1 MADIESNIDI
11 NINANQALASIK
23 RLQAEISAFHQA
35 MSKGSAKAAQEAALL
50 QQQLVN
56 SINATGKFSATMQ
69 TVSTSTESFTT
80 ALEKNK
86 MSMGQ
91 YFKYAMGATEGFG
104 RLFRTEFDTIEKV
117 ARERVKTLQTQY
129 IKLGRDAN
137 GAMKAIS
144 VRPLALDME
153 DLGTKVAITAQKQQ
167 LLNQLLKQG
176 STNLLNFGKNTQWA
190 GRQLMV
196 GFTVPL
202 TIFGATASREFMKIE
217 EQALRFKRVYGDS
230 MTPSDQTDKMIEQIR
245 ELSGEFTKYG
255 VSVEKTMALA
265 ADAAAMGKQGAD
277 LIAQVTEANKLA
289 VLGGVE
295 QSAALETT
303 TSLTNAFGVAAD
315 QLSGKIN
322 FLNAVENQTVT
333 SIEDL
338 TEAIPKAGP
347 VVQQLG
353 GDVEDL
359 AFFLTAMKEGGIDA
373 AEGANA
379 LKSGLASMI
388 NPTKEATDQLAGMGI
403 NLKAIVDNNAG
414 NVKNMVTGLAT
425 ELDTLTSIDRAKAI
439 ETLFGKFQFARMST
453 LFQNVIAEGSQASRV
468 LELTNASTQELA
480 ILAER
485 EMKRIEDSPM
495 YKFQKVMEDL
505 KASLAPIGEAF
516 LKAVTPII
524 EWGTGILKSFDNMGE
539 GAKQFLTVAVAAIA
553 GLGPILL
560 MTFGLMANGIANIIK
575 MFGVMGGLF
584 GKLSGQSTTL
594 GLNTQYMTQ
603 EQLEAASVAASLNQ
617 THQSLVQTFTSEAT
631 AVQALAAAYRN
642 AAVAIQGVQRPM
654 MPGAP
659 MPGGAGTK
667 KYAKGAY
674 SVPGPKG
681 AGDVVPAMLSPGE
694 AVIPA
699 DKAEQYRG
707 LIQGII
713 AGTIPGFTLGT
724 DRVGET
730 FLEEDRS
737 WVNNTLANVPDELA
751 PGKINKTKSNL
762 EELSFRRISVAR
774 KKNNGELVS
783 RYKAEFE
790 KHIAAGVKSEGG
802 MKDAFKESPSGQ
814 DIMAEIDTRTR
825 PDRLKT
831 EQLHADAGVSLTPSQ
846 LVAAKDK
853 IGGSGTAGFK
863 DLATFL
869 VENGLEDA
877 VSFSA
882 KTGKTRAGGA
892 KINKD
897 QARTTGSNP
906 GADIGEVLAD
916 YTKYDSKSGWS
927 ESVKKHGQG
936 DINDEE
942 LVRELEAYDAD
953 VVAIVQRHQQDGIEK
968 IVDSREDLKKLQDR
982 GIDTSKF
989 MSMEDVYAEADANIN
1004 PDGKLRPVFDKAK
1017 EKITQVRANITGR
1030 KQIEDWV
1037 GDDPERRAQA
1047 DAALR
1052 AGGVANR
1059 SSDTKSAS
1067 GSVSEIE
1074 KLKEELVDSVEES
1087 GQMQSPSK
1095 RMKKAGENLVAGLEE
1110 GVESGSGD
1118 IKDAGKA
1125 AGGKIDAEAARRV
1138 REEVRAAQIEED
1150 KRLGISSSVGPVP
1163 VAVPTRKPAKLVT
1176 GEVAMTDVENA
1187 TRRAQRES
1195 GMLDGSGSPTAD
1207 RIAAKLSGGLD
1218 WVRGKA
1224 PRLAAVIDNKLN
1236 DLDKMLDLEG
1246 RHQAEADAAAQRVV
1260 VAREKMAAALET
1272 EAARMS
1278 AAGETGPVS
1287 VDPSKVLSRRELID
1301 YERSQIDEE
1310 ARNRKDLAR
1319 QKRQKRAAAIGSV
1332 GAVASTAV
1340 GMMSMAGGDLGNFAQ
1355 SVGPAVIAFSTL
1367 GPMLT
1372 AMPPQAAIAVGAI
1385 GALVGAFVAIKTNLD
1400 NVRAEAMKTA
1410 EALGTSESALRKYAE
1425 FSGRVTAGEIKD
1437 KERAAQATG
1446 YGVQAGKGSFGL
1458 NFMQSEQG
1466 KALLES
1472 VKTARKGG
1480 ADVQS
1485 MMVNQMMAA
1494 VSSGALDTTQAR
1506 SVIAQLATEMGDYDF
1521 GIKVNGELS
1530 QLLGPNGEN
1539 VLKDPIGIRIKM
1551 IEDRNAQLAKGAKR
1565 INDVAAGGASAQTAL
1580 GGIGAVAGGAA
1591 ALAGGLGAVTAFGAA
1606 VTGAAAGTSSIAATF
1621 LGLSAATGPIGLA
1634 VAGVAALGLGIWAAY
1649 DGTQKL
1655 ESASASYVAQGVMA
1669 LQNNQEILDSL
1680 EVEYQKKIDIAKAA
1694 GDQAEAER
1702 LTNEYLNGRNDIL
1715 AASAQTMT
1723 SMANQFAGA
1732 DMFAKGAMGRSLDT
1746 AIENQY
1752 KDNALAQQVAIEAR
1766 NQIVATTADT
1776 EQGNKNEYTMK
1787 LMLASGDVDPSL
1799 MLSLVETFKD
1809 SEADMTAMVTYM
1821 TNLGT
1826 AEGARLMQTISA
1838 FQNPDGTPNTQA
1850 QKTFT
1855 SNFVEGKAPEETKKY
1870 LDLFEEISKGETAG
1884 LEIGAALNFYNEDP
1898 AAAEEAANDLAM
1910 LREQAKQ
1917 GPISLDYIV
1926 TLYGQEVGD
1935 IIASNQAYFESLPP
1949 DQQVVYTTVLKTVRI
1964 GVGQAGDKTEDRK
1977 AYINW
1982 AKSNG
1987 YTVNGKGGTQSWND
2001 AATESQY
2008 INQKAEEVTK
2018 ANMAAQQ
2025 AQEAAADTGPD
2036 TSGGGGG
2043 GPQASM
2049 LDDLLK
2055 KLKQVQMNALEVTK
2069 GWAASRT
2076 ALDNLFPG
2084 GGSNSPFNGIEQA
2097 MRRLG
2102 ANEPL
2107 INLIA
2112 GMDPEEFKKRKDEL
2126 FTFDANGNIAGF
2138 RESLLSISAALRS
2151 IAFGEFQS
2159 KQQKSIAT
2167 VNDQSTAMRKLVSVG
2182 MSTADAYAIVSDA
2195 TMAASIA
2202 QESNLDIVRQSVAL
2216 YRESEKAI
2224 KDQAAAQ
2231 AVANKVQQTV
2241 DKRALTSFLA
2251 ANAGN
2256 YTDKQM
2262 QAILGD
2268 ENLQRLVLTP
2278 GIDPATLEQALKDA
2292 ENAADLEID
2301 VKKLTLKGMEEIFN
2315 DGFSKAM
2322 EAFAAQEQAID
2333 IKFKAKTDPLNDII
2347 TAAQQ
2352 AIEDIQNRAGGMDDL
2367 EADLT
2372 RIGNK
2377 EKEINDKYTER
2388 NEALDKVRTANEAL
2402 VSQQKAQLTL
2412 ADALSQGD
2420 ISAAAKAVQEQR
2432 AQAASDAI
2440 ANQQKVLDSARQLE
2454 LDTLVGQMGL
2464 TRKQIEEQILSLR
2477 TQIFNIE
2484 EQLIEPAT
2492 RQIALLDRQKK
2503 IEIDSLTVLGRTKQE
2518 WQNIKAK
2525 IDLAKTSSKEYKE
2538 AMEQALGVVQ
2548 GILDKWTEIEKPK
2561 TTVHTIITRNITE
2574 GDPAG
2579 NIGASG
2585 DTVGGP
2591 GSGSEQETGAPGGS
2605 PSTPSSGKKTS
2616 SQWNSMSGSSD
2627 YATLSKRWKAMQ
2639 DVTNPMGPQRI
2650 AVQKLWDEYVWWNKT
2665 ANTPMKQKKIA
2676 DLKAGFTKYGYN
2688 TGGLVSGLGNKDKIS
2703 AMLTP
2708 GEFIITKPAV
2718 QAFGAANLSD
2728 INNGKFSSGSMYN
2741 NTYNISVDVRDGNAN
2756 NIAKAVVAQIKQA
2769 DSQRIRGNRF

>member
-11 NINANQALASIK
+11 NINADQALASIK

-50 QQQLVN
+50 QQQLIN

-202 TIFGATASREFMKIE
+202 TIFGATAAREFMKLE
-217 EQALRFKRVYGDS
+217 EQAIRFKRVYGDS
-230 MTPSDQTDKMIEQIR
+230 MTPSDETDKMIQQIR
-245 ELSGEFTKYG
+245 DLSSEFTKYG
-255 VSVEKTMALA
+255 VSVEKTMSLA

-315 QLSGKIN
+315 QLAGKIN

-505 KASLAPIGEAF
+505 KATLAPIGEAF

-524 EWGTGILKSFDNMGE
+524 EWGTGVLKSFNNMGD

-553 GLGPILL
+553 GLGPVLL

-594 GLNTQYMTQ
+594 GLDTQYMTQ
-603 EQLEAASVAASLNQ
+603 EQLEAAAVAASLNQ
-617 THQSLVQTFTSEAT
+617 THQTLVQTFTSEAS
-631 AVQALAAAYRN
+631 AVNALAASYRN

-659 MPGGAGTK
+659 MPGAAGTK
-667 KYAKGAY
+667 KYADGVY

-699 DKAEQYRG
+699 DKADKYRG

-713 AGTIPGFTLGT
+713 GGKIPGFDSGTVKVNAPKGAGYNQSHFSGSSKMTGQELLDWSATQPESVQAKVRAQLDKQLQFFASEQEMLAYEFQTYTNEVVNMSADINNRLGQSST
-724 DRVGET
+724 GNERATVPAGEIKADFSRSREQAHGEAARLMEEAGVPADRIKQILGQLADEIDAGLSQFGDEVSMTGDDLDAVVSSAYDRVQATSSELDAARTKMKET
-730 FLEEDRS
+730 SGFLTAKPGDNTRVGVTTSDSPTTFYKERRTQNKAAAERYSDSAPVFADMASMNFEGSQARDYKKLYQELAAVDEQAAVNILNANKEERIALLREAAAKA
-737 WVNNTLANVPDELA
+737 NLNVPGA
-751 PGKINKTKSNL
+751 QSSQAQGTTP
-762 EELSFRRISVAR
+762 A
-774 KKNNGELVS
+774 
-783 RYKAEFE
+783 
-790 KHIAAGVKSEGG
+790 
-802 MKDAFKESPSGQ
+802 KDAVDDVKEYQSTVQAQPAEDLYPTVGRKRNSPH
-814 DIMAEIDTRTR
+814 
-825 PDRLKT
+825 
-831 EQLHADAGVSLTPSQ
+831 EQVGKD
-846 LVAAKDK
+846 AKD
-853 IGGSGTAGFK
+853 
-863 DLATFL
+863 D
-869 VENGLEDA
+869 VEEYQKVADKE
-877 VSFSA
+877 A
-882 KTGKTRAGGA
+882 KKVV
-892 KINKD
+892 K
-897 QARTTGSNP
+897 
-906 GADIGEVLAD
+906 
-916 YTKYDSKSGWS
+916 KSG
-927 ESVKKHGQG
+927 GR
-936 DINDEE
+936 I
-942 LVRELEAYDAD
+942 DAD
-953 VVAIVQRHQQDGIEK
+953 VAQRLRD
-968 IVDSREDLKKLQDR
+968 
-982 GIDTSKF
+982 
-989 MSMEDVYAEADANIN
+989 EA
-1004 PDGKLRPVFDKAK
+1004 
-1017 EKITQVRANITGR
+1017 
-1030 KQIEDWV
+1030 
-1037 GDDPERRAQA
+1037 
-1047 DAALR
+1047 
-1052 AGGVANR
+1052 
-1059 SSDTKSAS
+1059 
-1067 GSVSEIE
+1067 
-1074 KLKEELVDSVEES
+1074 
-1087 GQMQSPSK
+1087 
-1095 RMKKAGENLVAGLEE
+1095 
-1110 GVESGSGD
+1110 
-1118 IKDAGKA
+1118 
-1125 AGGKIDAEAARRV
+1125 
-1138 REEVRAAQIEED
+1138 RAAQIEED
-1150 KRLGISSSVGPVP
+1150 RRLGISAGGPPPVVVP
-1163 VAVPTRKPAKLVT
+1163 PKKQKTLVT
-1176 GEVAMTDVENA
+1176 GEIPLTDVENA
-1187 TRRAQRES
+1187 TRRAQREA

-1224 PRLAAVIDNKLN
+1224 PKLAAVIDNKLN

-1246 RHQAEADAAAQRVV
+1246 RHQAEAEAAQKRVV
-1260 VAREKMAAALET
+1260 IAQEKVAAALEA
-1272 EAARMS
+1272 EAARMA

-1287 VDPSKVLSRRELID
+1287 VDPASILDRRELAA
-1301 YERSQIDEE
+1301 YKKQMEDEQ

-1319 QKRQKRAAAIGSV
+1319 QKRQKRAQAIGTV

-1385 GALVGAFVAIKTNLD
+1385 GALIGAFVAIKTNLD

-1410 EALGTSESALRKYAE
+1410 EALGTSQSALRKYAE
-1425 FSGRVTAGEIKD
+1425 FSQRVTAGEIKD
-1437 KERAAQATG
+1437 KERAEQATG
-1446 YGVQAGKGSFGL
+1446 YGVQTGKGSFGL
-1458 NFMQSEQG
+1458 AFMQSEQG
-1466 KALLES
+1466 KGLLES
-1472 VKTARKGG
+1472 VKNARKGG
-1480 ADVQS
+1480 MDTQS

-1494 VSSGALDTTQAR
+1494 VSSGALDITQAR

-1530 QLLGPNGEN
+1530 QILGPNGEN
-1539 VLKDPIGIRIKM
+1539 ILKDPIGIRVKM
-1551 IEDRNAQLAKGAKR
+1551 IQDQNAQLDKGAKR

-1580 GGIGAVAGGAA
+1580 GGIGAIAGGAA
-1591 ALAGGLGAVTAFGAA
+1591 ALAGGIGAVTAFGAA
-1606 VTGAAAGTSSIAATF
+1606 VTGAAAGTSSIAATM
-1621 LGLSAATGPIGLA
+1621 LGLGAAGGPIGLA

-1655 ESASASYVAQGVMA
+1655 ESASAAYVAQGVMA

-1680 EVEYQKKIDIAKAA
+1680 EVEYQKKIEIAKAA

-1702 LTNEYLNGRNDIL
+1702 LTNEYINGRNDIL
-1715 AASAQTMT
+1715 AANAQTMT
-1723 SMANQFAGA
+1723 GMANQFASA
-1732 DMFAKGAMGRSLDT
+1732 DIFAKGAMGRSLDT
-1746 AIENQY
+1746 AIENTY
-1752 KDNALAQQVAIEAR
+1752 KDNPLAQQVAIEAR

-1826 AEGARLMQTISA
+1826 AEGARLMKTIGA
-1838 FQNPDGTPNTQA
+1838 FQNADGTPNTQA

-1855 SNFVEGKAPEETKKY
+1855 ANFVEGKAPEETKRY
-1870 LDLFEEISKGETAG
+1870 LDLFEEISKGESAG

-1898 AAAEEAANDLAM
+1898 AAAEEAAGQLAQ

-1917 GPISLDYIV
+1917 GPISLDYII

-1935 IIASNQAYFESLPP
+1935 IIASNQAYFDSLPP

-1987 YTVNGKGGTQSWND
+1987 YTVDGSGGTTSWNS
-2001 AATESQY
+2001 ASTENQY

-2018 ANMAAQQ
+2018 ANMAAQK
-2025 AQEAAADTGPD
+2025 AQEAAADTGPVG
-2036 TSGGGGG
+2036 GGGGG
-2043 GPQASM
+2043 GPQGSM

-2126 FTFDANGNIAGF
+2126 FTFDENGNIAGF

-2167 VNDQSTAMRKLVSVG
+2167 VNDQSIAMRKLVSVG

-2231 AVANKVQQTV
+2231 AVAAKNQQTV
-2241 DKRALTSFLA
+2241 DKKALTSFLA

-2262 QAILGD
+2262 QAILSD

-2372 RIGNK
+2372 RIGEK

-2420 ISAAAKAVQEQR
+2420 ISAAAKAVQDQR
-2432 AQAASDAI
+2432 AQASADAI
-2440 ANQQKVLDSARQLE
+2440 ANQQKILDSARQLE
-2454 LDTLVGQMGL
+2454 LDSLVGQMGL
-2464 TRKQIEEQILSLR
+2464 TRKQIEEQVLALR

-2484 EQLIEPAT
+2484 EQMIEPAT

-2503 IEIDSLTVLGRTKQE
+2503 IEVDSLTVLGKTKQE

-2525 IDLAKTSSKEYKE
+2525 IELAKTTSKEYKE

-2579 NIGASG
+2579 NLGATG

-2591 GSGSEQETGAPGGS
+2591 NSGSEQESGLPS
-2605 PSTPSSGKKTS
+2605 STPTTS
-2616 SQWNSMSGSSD
+2616 SQSGVI
-2627 YATLSKRWKAMQ
+2627 TK
-2639 DVTNPMGPQRI
+2639 VEG
-2650 AVQKLWDEYVWWNKT
+2650 KT
-2665 ANTPMKQKKIA
+2665 ANEWLSTFNN
-2676 DLKAGFTKYGYN
+2676 LKAQYTQYKNSGSPTLLQSALGLKSKANKALENYYKINDSHPGSIHNIAYLA
-2688 TGGLVSGLGNKDKIS
+2688 TGGIVSSLLGMEMTKPMFGRKGTDTIP

-2708 GEFIITKPAV
+2708 GEFVIRKSAV
-2718 QAFGAANLSD
+2718 EAFGASNLSD
-2728 INNGKFSSGSMYN
+2728 INNGKFSTGSMYN
-2741 NTYNISVDVRDGNAN
+2741 NTYNINVDVRDGNAS

>member
-11 NINANQALASIK
+11 NINADQALASIK

-86 MSMGQ
+86 LSMGQ
-91 YFKYAMGATEGFG
+91 YFKYAVASTQGFG
-104 RLFRTEFDTIEKV
+104 KVFRTEFDTIEKV

-202 TIFGATASREFMKIE
+202 TIFGATAAREFMKLE
-217 EQALRFKRVYGDS
+217 EQAIRFKRVYGDS
-230 MTPSDQTDKMIEQIR
+230 MTPSDETDKMIQQIR
-245 ELSGEFTKYG
+245 DLSSEFTKYG
-255 VSVEKTMALA
+255 VSVEKTMSLA

-289 VLGGVE
+289 VLGGVD
-295 QSAALETT
+295 QAAALETT

-388 NPTKEATDQLAGMGI
+388 NPTKEATDQLGSMGI

-505 KASLAPIGEAF
+505 KATLAPIGEAF

-524 EWGTGILKSFDNMGE
+524 EWGSGVLKSFNNMGE
-539 GAKQFLTVAVAAIA
+539 GAKQFLTIAVAAIA
-553 GLGPILL
+553 GLGPVLL

-594 GLNTQYMTQ
+594 GLDTQYMTQ
-603 EQLEAASVAASLNQ
+603 EQLEAAAVASSLNQ

-631 AVQALAAAYRN
+631 AVNALAGAYRN

-654 MPGAP
+654 MPAAP
-659 MPGGAGTK
+659 MPGAGGTK
-667 KYAKGAY
+667 KYANGVY

-681 AGDVVPAMLSPGE
+681 AGDIVPAMLAPGE

-699 DKAEQYRG
+699 DKADKYRG

-713 AGTIPGFTLGT
+713 GGKIPGFAEGEVKVNAPKGAGFNQSHFSGSSRMTGQELLDWSATQPESVQIKLRKKLDDQLKYFANEQEMLAYEFQTYTNEVVNMSADINNRLGQSSTGNEKAVVPAGEIKADFSRTREQAHGEAARLMEEAGVPADRIKQVLGQLADEIDSGLTAFGDEVEMTGDDLDAVISSAYDRVQATSSELDAARTKMGKTSGFLSARPGHNTRVGVTTDESPTTFYQDRREENKAAAERYSDRTPVFADKASINFAGSQARQDKQLFQDLAEVDRQAAIDIVNAQKEDRVSMLREAAAKAGLGT
-724 DRVGET
+724 PGTSGATAVTPRQDAVDDVKEYQTTVEAQTPEDLYPKIGRKRNSPHEQVG
-730 FLEEDRS
+730 
-737 WVNNTLANVPDELA
+737 
-751 PGKINKTKSNL
+751 
-762 EELSFRRISVAR
+762 
-774 KKNNGELVS
+774 
-783 RYKAEFE
+783 
-790 KHIAAGVKSEGG
+790 
-802 MKDAFKESPSGQ
+802 KDA
-814 DIMAEIDTRTR
+814 
-825 PDRLKT
+825 
-831 EQLHADAGVSLTPSQ
+831 
-846 LVAAKDK
+846 KD
-853 IGGSGTAGFK
+853 
-863 DLATFL
+863 D
-869 VENGLEDA
+869 
-877 VSFSA
+877 
-882 KTGKTRAGGA
+882 
-892 KINKD
+892 
-897 QARTTGSNP
+897 
-906 GADIGEVLAD
+906 
-916 YTKYDSKSGWS
+916 
-927 ESVKKHGQG
+927 
-936 DINDEE
+936 
-942 LVRELEAYDAD
+942 
-953 VVAIVQRHQQDGIEK
+953 
-968 IVDSREDLKKLQDR
+968 
-982 GIDTSKF
+982 
-989 MSMEDVYAEADANIN
+989 
-1004 PDGKLRPVFDKAK
+1004 
-1017 EKITQVRANITGR
+1017 
-1030 KQIEDWV
+1030 
-1037 GDDPERRAQA
+1037 
-1047 DAALR
+1047 
-1052 AGGVANR
+1052 
-1059 SSDTKSAS
+1059 
-1067 GSVSEIE
+1067 
-1074 KLKEELVDSVEES
+1074 VEEY
-1087 GQMQSPSK
+1087 QRVADK
-1095 RMKKAGENLVAGLEE
+1095 EAKKAGRK
-1110 GVESGSGD
+1110 S
-1118 IKDAGKA
+1118 
-1125 AGGKIDAEAARRV
+1125 GGKIDPA
-1138 REEVRAAQIEED
+1138 AAQRIRDEVKAAQAEED
-1150 KRLGISSSVGPVP
+1150 RRLGISAGGPAPVVVP
-1163 VAVPTRKPAKLVT
+1163 PRKPKTLVT

-1187 TRRAQRES
+1187 TRRGQRES

-1224 PRLAAVIDNKLN
+1224 PKLAAVIDNKLN

-1246 RHQAEADAAAQRVV
+1246 RHQAEAEAVQKRAIIAQEK
-1260 VAREKMAAALET
+1260 VALALEA

-1287 VDPSKVLSRRELID
+1287 VDPSKVLSRKELLA
-1301 YERSQIDEE
+1301 YEKAQEDEKI
-1310 ARNRKDLAR
+1310 RNQKDLAR
-1319 QKRQKRAAAIGSV
+1319 QKRQKRAQAIGTA
-1332 GAVASTAV
+1332 GAVASTAI

-1355 SVGPAVIAFSTL
+1355 AVGPAVLAFSTV
-1367 GPMLT
+1367 GPMLA

-1385 GALVGAFVAIKTNLD
+1385 GALVAAFVAIKTNLD
-1400 NVRAEAMKTA
+1400 NIRSEAMKTA
-1410 EALGTSESALRKYAE
+1410 EALGTSEVALRKYAE
-1425 FSGRVTAGEIKD
+1425 FANKVTAGEIKD
-1437 KERAAQATG
+1437 RERAAQATG
-1446 YGVQAGKGSFGL
+1446 YGVQTGKGSFGL
-1458 NFMQSEQG
+1458 SFMQSEQG
-1466 KALLES
+1466 KGLLES
-1472 VKTARKGG
+1472 VKTAKKGG
-1480 ADVQS
+1480 MDTQS

-1494 VSSGALDTTQAR
+1494 VSSGALDITQAR

-1530 QLLGPNGEN
+1530 NILGPNGEN
-1539 VLKDPIGIRIKM
+1539 ILKDPIGVRVRM
-1551 IEDRNAQLAKGAKR
+1551 IDERNSQLNKGANR
-1565 INDVAAGGASAQTAL
+1565 ISEVAAGGASAQTAL
-1580 GGIGAVAGGAA
+1580 GGVVAGAGAI
-1591 ALAGGLGAVTAFGAA
+1591 AGITGATAGMIAFGGA
-1606 VTGAAAGTSSIAATF
+1606 VTGAALGTSSIAATF
-1621 LGLSAATGPIGLA
+1621 LGLSAAAGPIGLA
-1634 VAGVAALGLGIWAAY
+1634 VAGVAALGLGVWAAY

-1655 ESASASYVAQGVMA
+1655 ESASAAYVAQGVMA

-1680 EVEYQKKIDIAKAA
+1680 DIEYQKKIEIAKAA

-1702 LTNEYLNGRNDIL
+1702 LTNEYLNGRNEVL
-1715 AASAQTMT
+1715 AANARTMT
-1723 SMANQFAGA
+1723 SMSDSFAGA
-1732 DMFAKGAMGRSLDT
+1732 DFAARGAMGRSLDT
-1746 AIENQY
+1746 AIENTY
-1752 KDNALAQQVAIEAR
+1752 KDDALAQMTAIEAR
-1766 NQIVATTADT
+1766 NQIVAATADT
-1776 EQGNKNEYTMK
+1776 QQGNKNEYTMK
-1787 LMLASGDVDPSL
+1787 LMLASGDVDPGL

-1826 AEGARLMQTISA
+1826 AEGARLMKTIGA
-1838 FQNPDGTPNTQA
+1838 FQNADGTPNTQA

-1855 SNFVEGKAPEETKKY
+1855 ANFVEGKAPEETKKY
-1870 LDLFEEISKGETAG
+1870 LDLFEEISKGESAG

-1898 AAAEEAANDLAM
+1898 AAAEEAADQLAQ

-1964 GVGQAGDKTEDRK
+1964 GVGAAGDKTDDRK

-1982 AKSNG
+1982 AKAQG
-1987 YTVNGKGGTQSWND
+1987 YTVSGKGGTQSWND
-2001 AATESQY
+2001 ASTENQY

-2025 AQEAAADTGPD
+2025 AQEAAADTGPAA
-2036 TSGGGGG
+2036 GGGGG
-2043 GPQASM
+2043 GPQSSM

-2112 GMDPEEFKKRKDEL
+2112 GMDPDEFKKRKDEL
-2126 FTFDANGNIAGF
+2126 FTFDENGNIAGF

-2167 VNDQSTAMRKLVSVG
+2167 VNDQSVAMRKLVSVG

-2231 AVANKVQQTV
+2231 AVASKNQQTV

-2262 QAILGD
+2262 QAILSD

-2372 RIGNK
+2372 RIGEK

-2420 ISAAAKAVQEQR
+2420 ISAAAKAVQDQR
-2432 AQAASDAI
+2432 AQASSDAI
-2440 ANQQKVLDSARQLE
+2440 ANQQKILDSARQLE
-2454 LDTLVGQMGL
+2454 LDNLVGQMGL

-2484 EQLIEPAT
+2484 EQMIEPAT

-2503 IEIDSLTVLGRTKQE
+2503 IEIDSLTVLGKTKQE

-2525 IDLAKTSSKEYKE
+2525 IELAKTSSKEYKE

-2579 NIGASG
+2579 NIGVSG

-2591 GSGSEQETGAPGGS
+2591 GSGSEQETGAPGGG
-2605 PSTPSSGKKTS
+2605 PGGAAASGKKTS
-2616 SQWNSMSGSSD
+2616 SQWNSMAGSSD
-2627 YATLSKRWKAMQ
+2627 YANLSKRWKAMQ
-2639 DVTNPMGPQRI
+2639 DVTNPMGQPRI
-2650 AVQKLWDEYVWWNKT
+2650 QVQKLWDEYVWWNKT

-2688 TGGLVSGLGNKDKIS
+2688 TGGLISGIGNKDKIS

-2708 GEFIITKPAV
+2708 GEFVITKPAV
-2718 QAFGAANLSD
+2718 QAFGASNLSD
-2728 INNGKFSSGSMYN
+2728 INNGKFSTGSMYN